1 MLSLRTEVM
10 SFIPSQHSRPTLL
23 FSYLKYISVILWEK
37 VTRSTDKKYKIPD
50 FTNPSSSYTL
60 LLYREPTIL
69 LHICIY
75 IPLLPSI
82 LPLYREPSI
91 LLHIYIFL
99 SYLLSFHYTGNLVFF
114 SIYIYSSSTFYPSTT
129 QGT

>member
-10 SFIPSQHSRPTLL
+10 SFIPSQHSRPTLF

-60 LLYREPTIL
+60 LLYRE
-69 LHICIY
+69 
-75 IPLLPSI
+75 S
-82 LPLYREPSI
+82 SI

-99 SYLLSFHYTGNLVFF
+99 SYLLSFHYTGNLLFFSIYIYIYSSPTFYPSTTGNLLFF
-114 SIYIYSSSTFYPSTT
+114 SIYIYSSPTFYPSTT